1 MASSTLSY
9 LINFMRCTIIVNQH
23 SISFAGLF
31 VILLSMLFRG
41 ISNLLLTASLIHLF
55 QEHISSALFLPLI
68 YFTFHIIVGTLFN
81 LKKRLPINL
90 VSYWTTIAGKKSYMR
105 CFHGPLSKKKFFQK
119 FNLMKLKWL
128 KLIIVKLVVYISYL
142 VKVKLKLD
150 VGALFN
156 FLLTGFVCE
165 VFSHISRLL
174 YFKFCHVWKDILP
187 VKANQKR
194 KLKIFDTKLEIV
206 KNETESDQF
215 LV

>member
-1 MASSTLSY
+1 
-9 LINFMRCTIIVNQH
+9 
-23 SISFAGLF
+23 
-31 VILLSMLFRG
+31 
-41 ISNLLLTASLIHLF
+41 
-55 QEHISSALFLPLI
+55 
-68 YFTFHIIVGTLFN
+68 
-81 LKKRLPINL
+81 
-90 VSYWTTIAGKKSYMR
+90 
-105 CFHGPLSKKKFFQK
+105 
-119 FNLMKLKWL
+119 MKLKWL